1 MAEKETKRK
10 QVFGRDAGPGRPK
23 GVPNK
28 ITTDLRE
35 FWRNILERQLPV
47 IEEKLA
53 KLAATDPDKYLSRI
67 MDAHEY
73 VIPKLARTE
82 LSGIDGGPVQIARDP
97 YDICRDIIFQ
107 IASGP
112 KKE

>member
-53 KLAATDPDKYLSRI
+53 KLAETDADKYIARI

-82 LSGIDGGPVQIARDP
+82 LSGIDGGAVQVEHSTTDAEILARFAGRP
-97 YDICRDIIFQ
+97 
-107 IASGP
+107 
-112 KKE
+112 